1 MYYLK
6 KSSTLLAIVLWP
18 FGLLASESNTDGA
31 SVFDIA
37 DRYTVRIRTV
47 IEYGLGNEAIGASN
61 GTGFVVDAKQGW
73 IVTNRHVVGESPSYV
88 EVSPKDEP
96 YREASK
102 IYVDPYIDIAVIE
115 IEPTASIRQAKLACD
130 QKIIDKGHPVGA
142 YGHPWGF
149 EYTGTQGVISGMTH
163 VHGPESLQTDAPIN
177 PGNSGG
183 PLISL
188 TTGEVV
194 GVNAAKISEE
204 GVESLGFAVP
214 IGQVCRIV
222 ELLKA
227 GKDPSPPNMNAT
239 FFDFEDGDAVVVADS
254 YAAALALGLQPND
267 EIVAAGPDL
276 LPIDGLHELIGR
288 LRGSLD
294 NVRLRVRRDGTLI
307 EISGALPAWKIRRG
321 VQFAGLVFGP
331 FNFHDVSSMPIGHDI
346 GIQNIVDGSRA
357 SAIDIQFWDLI
368 HRVNGTTVKSLE
380 HLYVMLSELDEG
392 STVTLDLLRPLE
404 DMHFLSPIRRSVPAE
419 APVWLDNS
427 GAQAGI
433 DVRVAWAETNQ
444 ASEYQLHRLLR
455 DIHDPDFA
463 SPEDERLNLDA
474 RVQQLLQ
481 SLLKEDQTVAKQ

>member
-1 MYYLK
+1 MYCLIK
-6 KSSTLLAIVLWP
+6 RATFIAIILWP
-18 FGLLASESNTDGA
+18 FGLPASGLNNHDA

-47 IEYGLGNEAIGASN
+47 IEYGLGDEAIGASN

-102 IYVDPYIDIAVIE
+102 IYVDPYIDIAIIE
-115 IEPTASIRQAKLACD
+115 IDPTAKMREAKLACD
-130 QKIIDKGHPVGA
+130 QTIIDKGHPVGA

-163 VHGPESLQTDAPIN
+163 EHGPESLQTDAPIN

-188 TTGEVV
+188 TTGKVV
-194 GVNAAKISEE
+194 GVNTAKISEE

-214 IGQVCRIV
+214 IRDVCRII

-239 FFDFEDGDAVVVADS
+239 FFDFEDGDSVVVAES

-294 NVRLRVRRDGTLI
+294 NVRLRVRRDGKIL
-307 EISGALPAWKIRRG
+307 EIDGALPAWKIRRG

-368 HRVNGTTVKSLE
+368 HRVNGTKVQSLE
-380 HLYVMLSELDEG
+380 HLFVMLSDLDEG
-392 STVTLDLLRPLE
+392 STVILDLFRPLE
-404 DMHFLSPIRRSVPAE
+404 DMHFLSPVRRSVPAE

-427 GAQAGI
+427 GEQAGI
-433 DVRVAWAETNQ
+433 DVRVVWAETNQ
-444 ASEYQLHRLLR
+444 TTEYRLRRLLR
-455 DIHDPDFA
+455 DIHDPSFA
-463 SPEDERLNLDA
+463 SPHDERSNLDA
-474 RVQQLLQ
+474 RVRHLLQ
-481 SLLKEDQTVAKQ
+481 SLFKESQTVAAQ